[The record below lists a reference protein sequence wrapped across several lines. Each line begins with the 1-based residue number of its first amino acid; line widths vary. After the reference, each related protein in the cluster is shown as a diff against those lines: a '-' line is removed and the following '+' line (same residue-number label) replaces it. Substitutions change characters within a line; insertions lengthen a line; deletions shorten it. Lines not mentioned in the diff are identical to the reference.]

1 MGWILGLGN
10 GVVFRT
16 GSSRAWSSY
25 WVNRHPTNLTLTL
38 IAGGV
43 KLDWDDNS
51 DGAVQFEIWGKNDSD
66 EYVYVDTVNAG
77 ITTYSNI
84 CDPVDLRYYKIRG
97 LKSGHYSEF
106 TEEQSIAML
115 SAELVGDY
123 NLQSYWNFVFDTGWT
138 ADGSVLS
145 CDGTSGYIRRSS
157 FFTLGA
163 TYRTILTI
171 TGTGRLTDIYDGNY
185 PQLRDAPGTFI
196 NNNYSPYGTRLTLNS
211 VSFNGTITTMSVKQ
225 VLSPL

>member
-1 MGWILGLGN
+1 MGWLNINGN
-10 GVVFRT
+10 WIGRNRGGGISWQTFWLTRT
-16 GSSRAWSSY
+16 
-25 WVNRHPTNLTLTL
+25 PTNLTLTL

-77 ITTYSNI
+77 IITYSNI

-115 SAELVGDY
+115 SAEMVGDY
-123 NLQSYWNFVFDTGWT
+123 NLQSYWNYAFDTGWK

-145 CDGTSGYIRRSS
+145 CDGTSGYIRRSA

-171 TGTGRLTDIYDGNY
+171 TGTGTLTDIYDGNY

-196 NNNYSPYGTRLTLNS
+196 NNKYSPVGTRLTLNS
-211 VSFNGTITTMSVKQ
+211 VSFNGTITTMSVKR
-225 VLSPL
+225 VLSPP